1 MRGSKMHVA
10 KGQHRYFNPQ
20 RYVARA
26 GTASYIKLL
35 GLTLKCR
42 SNRFSKSRQSYLL
55 TGVKTRQEA
64 RSSRGSAILMDGF
77 LGPGTTHVLMLL
89 SASLCN
95 DLSWEAAVQEQKD
108 G

>member
-1 MRGSKMHVA
+1 MHVA

-64 RSSRGSAILMDGF
+64 RSRRGSRHFDGWF
-77 LGPGTTHVLMLL
+77 SRSWHDHHVLMLL